1 MIRLSDDGII
11 PLAIGMFGGCVVS
24 VGPYTKTVRVGGAK
38 DIAKMTPKDKLNA
51 AKFVHKHATEFGFA
65 GDKTVQDYRREL
77 FGDDAGS

>member
-24 VGPYTKTVRVGGAK
+24 VGPYTKTVSVGSAK

-51 AKFVHKHATEFGFA
+51 AKFVHKHATEFGFV
-65 GDKTVQDYRREL
+65 GERTVQHFLTEYFSGPTET
-77 FGDDAGS
+77 